1 MTTPIKVMIIDDSAL
16 VRKVMSDIVNSD
28 PQMEVVAHAQ
38 DPIFA
43 QRKLETIQPDV
54 IILDIE
60 MPRMD
65 GITFLQQL
73 MPINPIP
80 VVICSSFTEGQA
92 QLTMQAL
99 KNGAVDVINK
109 PKIGLKDFLTE
120 ASIQVRE
127 AIKAAAFAKVK
138 KPAGGAIAKPA
149 IPPKAT
155 SEQKTAASTNSVSP
169 KYTAD
174 AVISNTTRL
183 PQIDTDKIIAIGAST
198 GGTQALR
205 DVLADMPHN
214 SPATLIVQHMPEQF
228 TAAFAQ
234 NLNEISSMTVSEACG
249 GEILKPGQAWVAPG
263 NKHML
268 IKRIGKEYEIELV
281 EGQLVN
287 RHRPAVDVLFRSVSR
302 CAGKNAIGCL
312 LTGMGDDGARGLK
325 EMRDAGARTF
335 SQDEETSVVYGM
347 PKEAWLMGASEKQVS
362 LQNVAT
368 ILIESSK

>member
-1 MTTPIKVMIIDDSAL
+1 MTASIKVMIIDDSAL

-28 PQMEVVAHAQ
+28 PQMEVVAQAQ

-43 QRKLETIQPDV
+43 QRKLETVQPDV

-73 MPINPIP
+73 MPVNPIP
-80 VVICSSFTEGQA
+80 VVICSSFNEGQA
-92 QLTMQAL
+92 NMSMKAL
-99 KNGAVDVINK
+99 RNGAVDVITK
-109 PKIGLKDFLTE
+109 PKVGLKDFLTE
-120 ASIQVRE
+120 SAIQVRE
-127 AIKAAAFAKVK
+127 AIKAAAHAKVK
-138 KPAGGAIAKPA
+138 KTSKVAAASATKPT
-149 IPPKAT
+149 AT
-155 SEQKTAASTNSVSP
+155 SASSVAP
-169 KYTAD
+169 KYSAD
-174 AVISNTTRL
+174 AVISSNIKL
-183 PQIDTDKIIAIGAST
+183 PQVATDKLIAIGAST

-205 DVLADMPHN
+205 DVLAEMPPN

-228 TAAFAQ
+228 TEAFAN
-234 NLNEISSMTVSEACG
+234 NLNDVSQMTVAEAKG
-249 GEILKPGQAWVAPG
+249 GELLKPGHAWVAPG
-263 NKHML
+263 NKHMM
-268 IKRIGKEYEIELV
+268 IKRNGTQYEIELV

-335 SQDEETSVVYGM
+335 SQDEESSVVYGM

>member
-1 MTTPIKVMIIDDSAL
+1 MTAPIKVMIIDDSAL

-28 PQMEVVAHAQ
+28 PKMEVVAQAQ

-43 QRKLETIQPDV
+43 QRKLESVQPDV

-73 MPINPIP
+73 MPVNPIP
-80 VVICSSFTEGQA
+80 VVICSSFNEGQA
-92 QLTMQAL
+92 NMSMKAL
-99 KNGAVDVINK
+99 RNGAVDVITK

-120 ASIQVRE
+120 SAIQVRE
-127 AIKAAAFAKVK
+127 AIKAAAHAKVK
-138 KPAGGAIAKPA
+138 KTPSK
-149 IPPKAT
+149 
-155 SEQKTAASTNSVSP
+155 AASIAAYSTANQAEKTSSVAP
-169 KYTAD
+169 KFSAD
-174 AVISNTTRL
+174 AVISSNIKL
-183 PQIDTDKIIAIGAST
+183 PQIDTDKLIAIGAST

-205 DVLADMPHN
+205 DVLAEMPAN
-214 SPATLIVQHMPEQF
+214 APATLIVQHMPEQF
-228 TAAFAQ
+228 TEAFAN
-234 NLNEISSMTVSEACG
+234 NLNDISDMNVAEAKG
-249 GEILKPGQAWVAPG
+249 GELLKPGYAWVAPG
-263 NKHML
+263 NKHMM
-268 IKRIGKEYEIELV
+268 IKRNGTQYEIELV

-325 EMRDAGARTF
+325 EMRDSGARTF
-335 SQDEETSVVYGM
+335 SQDEESSVVYGM

-362 LQNVAT
+362 LENVAT

>member
-28 PQMEVVAHAQ
+28 PQMEVVAYAQ

-43 QRKLETIQPDV
+43 QKKLESIQPDV
-54 IILDIE
+54 IVLDIE

-65 GITFLQQL
+65 GITFMQQL
-73 MPINPIP
+73 MPVNPIP
-80 VVICSSFTEGQA
+80 VVICSSFNEGQA
-92 QLTMQAL
+92 NLTMQAL
-99 KNGAVDVINK
+99 KSGAVDVITK
-109 PKIGLKDFLTE
+109 PKLGLKDFLTE
-120 ASIQVRE
+120 SAIQVRE
-127 AIKAAAFAKVK
+127 TIKAAAHAKVK
-138 KPAGGAIAKPA
+138 ATRSQAMINKP
-149 IPPKAT
+149 T
-155 SEQKTAASTNSVSP
+155 QSVKVAP
-169 KYTAD
+169 KYSVD
-174 AVISNTTRL
+174 AVISTNIKL
-183 PQIDTDKIIAIGAST
+183 PEIATDKIIALGAST

-205 DVLADMPHN
+205 DVLAAMPSN
-214 SPATLIVQHMPEQF
+214 APATLIVQHMPEQF
-228 TAAFAQ
+228 TEAFAK
-234 NLNEISSMTVSEACG
+234 NLNEISPMTVLEAKG
-249 GEILKPGQAWVAPG
+249 GEKIHAGYAYIAPG
-263 NKHML
+263 NKHMM
-268 IKRIGKEYEIELV
+268 IKRTGKEYEIELV

-335 SQDEETSVVYGM
+335 SQDEESSIVYGM

-368 ILIESSK
+368 ILIEASK